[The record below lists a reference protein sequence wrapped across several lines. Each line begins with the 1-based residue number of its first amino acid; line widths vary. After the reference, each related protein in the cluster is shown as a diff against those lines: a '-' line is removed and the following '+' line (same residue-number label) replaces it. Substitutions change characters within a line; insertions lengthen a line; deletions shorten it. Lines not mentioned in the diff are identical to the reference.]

1 MVLNRGKEAFA
12 MSKAMTLRLKDELA
26 RELEAIARVEDIT
39 VSEAVRQAI
48 TEHVEAKRSD
58 RAFQKRLD
66 RFMNENQAILERL
79 AR

>member
-1 MVLNRGKEAFA
+1 MT
-12 MSKAMTLRLKDELA
+12 KAMTLRLQEDLA
-26 RELEAIARVEDIT
+26 RELEAIARVEDIS
-39 VSEAVRQAI
+39 VSEAVRRAI

>member
-1 MVLNRGKEAFA
+1 MVPESRKEVFA
-12 MSKAMTLRLKDELA
+12 MSKAMTLRLQDELA

-48 TEHVEAKRSD
+48 TEHVQAKRSD
-58 RAFQKRLD
+58 RAFQERLD

>member
-1 MVLNRGKEAFA
+1 L
-12 MSKAMTLRLKDELA
+12 LRPASPSQLA
-26 RELEAIARVEDIT
+26 PAEPPGEAIARVEDIT

-48 TEHVEAKRSD
+48 NEHVQAKRSD
-58 RAFQKRLD
+58 RAFQERLD

>member
-1 MVLNRGKEAFA
+1 
-12 MSKAMTLRLKDELA
+12 MSKAMTLRLQDELA

-48 TEHVEAKRSD
+48 TKHVEAKRAD
-58 RAFQKRLD
+58 RTFQKRLD